1 LLTYWGSSLR
11 NSPSAHEIK
20 SIVEFSAVIK
30 GFWGKTFS
38 SGCFYDSECLKNNSK
53 VLARYR

>member
-1 LLTYWGSSLR
+1 MR

-38 SGCFYDSECLKNNSK
+38 SGCFYDSDCLKNNSK